1 PTNFLDI
8 HSIEALEDLLIEY
21 PGTLIFVSHDRRFTE
36 KIAERIFHIT
46 EEKLH
51 VFEGDYQ
58 SFLHRETT
66 EPDAKEE
73 QLLIIQTKLTEVIS
87 KLSLEPSDDLE
98 EVYQQLLKEKQA
110 LERP

>member
-1 PTNFLDI
+1 GERVKVAFAKILLSRINVLILDEPTNFLDI

-58 SFLHRETT
+58 SFLHRKPT

-73 QLLIIQTKLTEVIS
+73 QLLIIQTKLTEV
-87 KLSLEPSDDLE
+87 
-98 EVYQQLLKEKQA
+98 
-110 LERP
+110 